1 MVRVGLKA
9 QTSETDDPG
18 VISMTEL
25 DTLSLV
31 PPARFGQI
39 LTERR
44 WDHGINL
51 DRLAGLTA
59 GRFGTQ
65 DLADI
70 EAGRRL
76 LSDEDLCE
84 VSVVYGVDVEPALLP
99 RRTRLV
105 VDGEQTTL
113 ALHNR
118 FARHNR
124 PRSVA
129 DGIEDV
135 LTRYLGLILALRGA
149 AAGTTIV
156 LRQEDLEVL
165 SDTLWIETDEVEAR
179 LAVLMTNPRDR
190 VGRRARRL
198 ARRTVIPEA
207 GIMVAATVAGL
218 LVLDD
223 RGDDPG
229 GGLEIAGRDRG
240 AEIIALTRQDKPL
253 PVGLVARSA

>member
-1 MVRVGLKA
+1 MGLKT
-9 QTSETDDPG
+9 QTSGTDDRD
-18 VISMTEL
+18 VISLTEL

-31 PPARFGQI
+31 PPARFGRV

-44 WDHGINL
+44 WDQGINL
-51 DRLAGLTA
+51 DRLAGFTG
-59 GRFGTQ
+59 GRFGSQ

-76 LSDEDLCE
+76 LNDEDLCL
-84 VSVVYGVDVEPALLP
+84 VSEVYGVEVEPGLMP
-99 RRTRLV
+99 RRTRLI
-105 VDGEQTTL
+105 VDPTQTVSS
-113 ALHNR
+113 AGP
-118 FARHNR
+118 R

-149 AAGTTIV
+149 AAGIAIS
-156 LRQEDLEVL
+156 LRQADLEVL
-165 SDTLWIETDEVEAR
+165 SDTLWLEPEEVEAR

-207 GIMVAATVAGL
+207 GIMVAGTGEGL

-223 RGDDPG
+223 GGDDPG
-229 GGLEIAGRDRG
+229 GGQEIVNRAGG
-240 AEIIALTRQDKPL
+240 ADVIALNRHDR
-253 PVGLVARSA
+253 PVALSLVARSA